1 MKLTWEIEDSDV
13 ARVKAFYREHEYN
26 EFVVHRRETNVEGDT
41 PKFSRPDFWKA
52 MVSCLLTTQQRAGPN
67 SAVSRFSG
75 ARTFPLNYK
84 RCREQRN
91 LERFARETLGGFG
104 GIRRSN
110 RLADEIQHNF
120 AYLESGGWAEV
131 RNVIARLRRN
141 RTQRAEIR
149 AADFIDDNLKGFGP
163 KQSRNLLQGLGLTR
177 YEIPIDSRI
186 TRWWNDY
193 EFPVVLSAV
202 ALADRNYYGLVS
214 QGFRKLCDACRI
226 YPCLLDAAIFS
237 SYD

>member
-1 MKLTWEIEDSDV
+1 MP
-13 ARVKAFYREHEYN
+13 A
-26 EFVVHRRETNVEGDT
+26 
-41 PKFSRPDFWKA
+41 
-52 MVSCLLTTQQRAGPN
+52 TTQQRAGPN
-67 SAVSRFSG
+67 SAVSRFRG
-75 ARTFPLNYK
+75 ARTFPLNYS

-91 LERFARETLGGFG
+91 LERFARETLAEFG

-120 AYLESGGWAEV
+120 AYLENGGWDEV
-131 RNVIARLRRN
+131 RDVIVRLKRN

-186 TRWWNDY
+186 TRWWN
-193 EFPVVLSAV
+193 EFGFPVVLSAV

-214 QGFRKLCDACRI
+214 QGFRTGRACRLSL
-226 YPCLLDAAIFS
+226 PARRRDLLELRLEASGFS
-237 SYD
+237 PSSVHGMRTEGRIT

>member
-1 MKLTWEIEDSDV
+1 MKLTWVIEDSDV
-13 ARVKAFYREHEYN
+13 AAVKAFYREHEN
-26 EFVVHRRETNVEGDT
+26 SEFIVHRRETNIEGDP
-41 PKFSRPDFWKA
+41 PKFSRSDFWKA

-67 SAVSRFSG
+67 SAVSRFSS
-75 ARTFPLNYK
+75 ARTFPLNLK
-84 RCREQRN
+84 RCREQHN
-91 LERFARETLGGFG
+91 LERFARETLGAFG
-104 GIRRSN
+104 GIRRNN

-120 AYLESGGWAEV
+120 EYLESGGWDEV
-131 RNVIARLRRN
+131 KDVVARLRRN
-141 RTQRAEIR
+141 RTQKAEIR
-149 AADFIDDNLKGFGP
+149 AADFVDDNFKGFGP

-186 TRWWNDY
+186 TRWWNDLRVSGRAIRRRPSGQ
-193 EFPVVLSAV
+193 E
-202 ALADRNYYGLVS
+202 YYGLVS